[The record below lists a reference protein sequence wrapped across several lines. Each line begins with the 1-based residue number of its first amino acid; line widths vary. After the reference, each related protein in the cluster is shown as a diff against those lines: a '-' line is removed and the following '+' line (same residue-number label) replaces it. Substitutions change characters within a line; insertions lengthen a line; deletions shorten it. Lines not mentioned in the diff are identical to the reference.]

1 MAQDDFNPQLGRIR
15 DARRA
20 RAQRHAALV
29 FRQAGKHGARALRQR
44 GHISSATPKR
54 GMGAGLRAAAGLMA
68 PGTRRVIVKA
78 RYTRIVA
85 GDLGAARAHLK
96 YIVRDGVTREGAP
109 GRLYDAN
116 GDDADGSAFLDR
128 SEKDPHQF
136 RFVVSADEGARLAD
150 LKPFIRDLLSQM
162 ERDLDTKL
170 DWVAVDHFNTG
181 HPHTHIVIRGRDRN
195 GEDLV
200 MARDYISHGVRGRA
214 QALITLELGPETEV
228 ERVQKLFNEVGQER
242 LTRLD
247 RSLIARAKDGI
258 LVVSAAEEADPVQ
271 QTLRVGRLKTLERL
285 GLAKERQQGV
295 WALDTGA
302 ESKLRQ
308 LGERADKFKMMQRA
322 LKEAGIDR
330 AAASMALFERGPRKA
345 PLIGKVVGVGLVD
358 EITDRTWVVV
368 DAVDGRVHY
377 AELGRLQAGE
387 VPARGMLVALGGD
400 SLQVKPSSHPRL
412 QVLSPVELE
421 RHAAYDGPTWL
432 DQAILSKW
440 RPDGSAR
447 GFAAEVDSALAARGR
462 WLVARQLAEAASSR
476 RHRAETRHDAPAS
489 PGRDRTPG
497 RRPFAASQRVLSA
510 RGAGPADCRRLR
522 AVHHDADRQAR
533 RHPAAGHVHAGPLET
548 RPGTLQGT
556 CGDGHDWPEP
566 GDLVA
571 RSGPRTAGKELRTAD
586 FLKTFRILGY
596 FRRSRA
602 DFARRRHALTA
613 DQDHD
618 PPTRSEIAFSTAPGL
633 NAGTANPARLSC
645 AA

>member
-1 MAQDDFNPQLGRIR
+1 MVQDEFDPKLGRIR

-20 RAQRHAALV
+20 RAQRHALV

-109 GRLYDAN
+109 GRLYDAH

-181 HPHTHIVIRGRDRN
+181 HHHTHIVIRGRDRD
-195 GEDLV
+195 GGDLV
-200 MARDYISHGVRGRA
+200 MARDYIAHGVRARA
-214 QALITLELGPETEV
+214 QSLITLELGPETEV

-258 LVVSAAEEADPVQ
+258 LVVSAADELDPVQ
-271 QTLRVGRLKTLERL
+271 QTLRVGRLRTLERL

-295 WALDTGA
+295 WAVDAGA
-302 ESKLRQ
+302 EGKLRQ

-345 PLIGKVVGVGLVD
+345 PLVGKVVGVGLVD

-377 AELGRLQAGE
+377 AELGRLSAAE
-387 VPARGMLVALGGD
+387 VPNRGMLVALAGNNLEG
-400 SLQVKPSSHPRL
+400 KPSTYPKL

-432 DQAILSKW
+432 DQAILAKW
-440 RPDGSAR
+440 RPDGSTR
-447 GFAAEVDSALAARGR
+447 GFAAQVDGALAARGR
-462 WLVARQLAEAASSR
+462 WLVAHHLAEVTSGG
-476 RHRAETRHDAPAS
+476 DIVPN
-489 PGRDRTPG
+489 PDMM
-497 RRPFAASQRVLSA
+497 
-510 RGAGPADCRRLR
+510 RRLR
-522 AVHHDADRQAR
+522 QAETQRLAEDLSRRLNASYLPVEPGRQIAGVYERSITTPTGKLAVIRQQDTFSLA
-533 RHPAAGHVHAGPLET
+533 PW
-548 RPGTLQGT
+548 RPGL
-556 CGDGHDWPEP
+556 EP
-566 GDLVA
+566 FKG
-571 RSGPRTAGKELRTAD
+571 
-586 FLKTFRILGY
+586 
-596 FRRSRA
+596 RA
-602 DFARRRHALTA
+602 VTGMIG
-613 DQDHD
+613 
-618 PPTRSEIAFSTAPGL
+618 PTRVTWSLDRGRALPGR
-633 NAGTANPARLSC
+633 G
-645 AA
+645 